1 MELAGK
7 TALVT
12 GGAAGIGRA
21 IVLRLAVERAAVVVV
36 DVDEDGARE
45 ASQAVAAAGGDARSF
60 AADVTRDADLAA
72 AITFAEDT
80 FGGLDLLV
88 NNAGGYRRPVFPDA
102 PAERWTHHLDLNLR
116 SVMVGIATALG
127 PLRRRGGGAILNVA
141 STAGLGLAP
150 HPGPEYAA
158 AKAAVMRLTACLAP
172 LAEQGIRVNCVCPYT
187 VRTEAVAHEIAAIQ
201 ERGDDMP
208 ATYRGVILEPEDVAD
223 AAVRLVEDESLVGRV
238 LVLVGGREP
247 ELLPVES

>member
-21 IVLRLAVERAAVVVV
+21 IVLRLAAERAAVVVV

-127 PLRRRGGGAILNVA
+127 PLRRRGGGAILGGGA
-141 STAGLGLAP
+141 
-150 HPGPEYAA
+150 
-158 AKAAVMRLTACLAP
+158 RD
-172 LAEQGIRVNCVCPYT
+172 
-187 VRTEAVAHEIAAIQ
+187 
-201 ERGDDMP
+201 RGDP
-208 ATYRGVILEPEDVAD
+208 GAR
-223 AAVRLVEDESLVGRV
+223 R
-238 LVLVGGREP
+238 
-247 ELLPVES
+247 